1 MPDQETPLNLLF
13 KDALRVMEKLGD
25 TFTAASFIRMVARND
40 QAAYIHLLTE
50 YVDDKQPFIAANTAI
65 ENRLNEVAPG
75 CGYLPAEEKTLDTDL
90 FGKLQKVV
98 LYRRVSDVVQSDTLE
113 QD

>member
-1 MPDQETPLNLLF
+1 MSDQETQLNLLF
-13 KDALRVMEKLGD
+13 KDANHVMEKLGD
-25 TFTAASFIRMVARND
+25 TFTAASFIRVIAKND
-40 QAAYIHLLTE
+40 QTAYIHLLTH
-50 YVDDKQPFIAANTAI
+50 YVDDKQPFLAANTAI
-65 ENRLNEVAPG
+65 ETRLSEVAPH